1 MESENKELLA
11 KVLKYE
17 KAQGRLTKYVV
28 YVGKWI
34 LLGLPILLVIIT
46 IMNLLWVNEVPNATK
61 FVEQPPSYQVLTI
74 IYLIILVIYFLN
86 SIILLIS
93 SLKTKQSLKYRLK
106 FEKKRGRPIESLDGF
121 ELLYDNVKRV
131 LKIMDLTSI
140 VCIFSVILFLS
151 MLLIGN
157 KDLGF
162 VAMPSSLVGVGLALA
177 IRSLNLNI
185 TDVNGLQDFFKPYIH
200 QIFLDNYFSEVFSNH
215 LDPIS
220 YLKWD
225 EYQMNLKSI
234 LTSKFKQQIA
244 KQEKDEFPITFA
256 IERILF
262 LYYLHYQEILSEEQF
277 KKELGEVID
286 TDSDIFDLKEGVLIE
301 NSWCFSRKDIFNL
314 FKFIKKYN
322 SGFFTLMDRLQLELA
337 DNIERIAK
345 DPIYCD
351 TSCQE
356 TVTLNSELNLMV
368 YLYNNSDDSRN
379 YTVRVNAPGFEPKK
393 LSLNIEVE
401 GRGEFKI
408 PNHDIPLISDGKED
422 IVSTL
427 SSMLENGDTA
437 WLTLEPI
444 QKGEKTI
451 QIFLENN
458 EGEIIE
464 GETRVVKVKTDIKSY
479 LKKLSSLG
487 SVVSGIAV
495 ALSRVAFS

>member
-1 MESENKELLA
+1 MESENELLS

-17 KAQGRLTKYVV
+17 KTQGSLTKYVV

-34 LLGLPILLVIIT
+34 LLGLPIILVIIT
-46 IMNLLWVNEVPNATK
+46 LLNLLWVNEVPNASK
-61 FVEQPPSYQVLTI
+61 FIDQPPEYQILTI

-86 SIILLIS
+86 SIIVLIS
-93 SLKTKQSLKYRLK
+93 SLKTRQSLKYRLK
-106 FEKKRGRPIESLDGF
+106 YEKKRGRPIESLDGF

-200 QIFLDNYFSEVFSNH
+200 QIFLDNYFSEVFGNH

-220 YLKWD
+220 FLKWD
-225 EYQMNLKSI
+225 EYQRNIKSI
-234 LTSKFKQQIA
+234 LTSKFKESIN
-244 KQEKDEFPITFA
+244 KQERDELPITFA
-256 IERILF
+256 TERILY
-262 LYYLHYQEILSEEQF
+262 LYYLHYQEILTKGEL
-277 KKELGEVID
+277 KKELAEVID
-286 TDSDIFDLKEGVLIE
+286 INSDSFDVERGIIIE
-301 NSWCFSRKDIFNL
+301 NDWCFSKDDIFNL
-314 FKFIKKYN
+314 FDFIKEHN
-322 SGFFTLMDRLQLELA
+322 SGFFTLIDRLQLELA
-337 DNIERIAK
+337 DNIERLAR

-351 TSCQE
+351 TSSQE

-368 YLYNNSDDSRN
+368 FLYNNTEDAKD
-379 YTVRVNAPGFEPKK
+379 YTVRVAAPGFEPKK
-393 LSLNIEVE
+393 ISLHIEVE
-401 GRGEFKI
+401 GKGSFSI
-408 PNHDIPLISDGKED
+408 PDHDIPLISKDNRD

-427 SSMLENGDTA
+427 SSMMENADTA
-437 WLTLEPI
+437 WLTLEPT

-451 QIFLENN
+451 QIFLEND
-458 EGEIIE
+458 EGEIVE

>member
-1 MESENKELLA
+1 MKSENEELA
-11 KVLKYE
+11 DVLKYE
-17 KAQGRLTKYVV
+17 RTQARLTKYVV

-34 LLGLPILLVIIT
+34 LLGLPIILVVITLL
-46 IMNLLWVNEVPNATK
+46 NLVWVQEVPNATK
-61 FVEQPPSYQVLTI
+61 FVEQPIEYQVLTI
-74 IYLIILVIYFLN
+74 IYSVILVIYFLN
-86 SIILLIS
+86 SIIVLLS
-93 SLKTKQSLKYRLK
+93 SLKTRQSLKHRLK
-106 FEKKRGRPIESLDGF
+106 YEKKRGRPIESLDGF

-131 LKIMDLTSI
+131 LKIMDLTSV

-151 MLLIGN
+151 MLLLGN

-162 VAMPSSLVGVGLALA
+162 VAMPSSLVSVGLALA

-200 QIFLDNYFSEVFSNH
+200 EIFLDNYFSEVFANH

-225 EYQMNLKSI
+225 EYQANIKSI
-234 LTSKFKQQIA
+234 LTSAFKQKIA
-244 KQEKDEFPITFA
+244 KQERDELPITFA

-262 LYYLHYQEILSEEQF
+262 LYYLHYQEILSEG
-277 KKELGEVID
+277 ELEDELKEVID
-286 TDSDIFDLKEGVLIE
+286 TEAELFDLKEGIIIE
-301 NSWCFSRKDIFNL
+301 NNWCFSRKDIFNL
-314 FKFIKKYN
+314 FEFIKKYN
-322 SGFFTLMDRLQLELA
+322 SGFFTLIDRLQLELA
-337 DNIERIAK
+337 DNIERVAK
-345 DPIYCD
+345 DPIYAD

-368 YLYNNSDDSRN
+368 YLFNNSEDSRN
-379 YTVRVNAPGFEPKK
+379 YTVRVSAPGFEPKK
-393 LSLNIEVE
+393 MSLNIEVE
-401 GRGEFKI
+401 GKGEFKI
-408 PNHDIPLISDGKED
+408 PNHDIPLISKDKVD

-444 QKGEKTI
+444 AKGEKTI
-451 QIFLENN
+451 QIFLEND
-458 EGEIIE
+458 EGEIVE